1 MNRSLGGCVRFAL
14 WVSKIRRVPPVRQI
28 RRICSRVGKIS
39 FNVMRVY
46 VFSKSPEAPVYRFN
60 YDENAV
66 WERELP
72 KAVSNI
78 KP

>member
-1 MNRSLGGCVRFAL
+1 
-14 WVSKIRRVPPVRQI
+14 
-28 RRICSRVGKIS
+28 
-39 FNVMRVY
+39 MRVY